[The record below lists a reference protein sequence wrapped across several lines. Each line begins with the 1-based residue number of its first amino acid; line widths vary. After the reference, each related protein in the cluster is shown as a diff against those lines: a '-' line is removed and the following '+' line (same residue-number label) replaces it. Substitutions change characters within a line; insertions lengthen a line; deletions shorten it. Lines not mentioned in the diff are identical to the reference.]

1 MGLLDPLTE
10 YLQARGGLVVKQL
23 RKWPGCPG
31 YVGIP
36 RTGPGPDV
44 SRPCQDAY
52 IQDTPLD
59 LAAVDELLQE
69 NEYLGNQKFWWTRC
83 LCRFF
88 SLHRKSVW
96 VFFVKGECSQI
107 LLASFWRLFLY
118 FTLLQALT
126 SWNLQGMISNH
137 FQQDLSS
144 CGLVTR
150 LFAGSHKHQLCS
162 PKICLQNTQNCWQL
176 VVITTTLHCQ
186 GQDRL
191 ELFRGGRNDSVTLC
205 LFEWGNRSKR
215 ATRQ

>member
-1 MGLLDPLTE
+1 MVKTGS
-10 YLQARGGLVVKQL
+10 QASFCTNSRRWACLIPSLNIFRHGGGLVVKQL

-31 YVGIP
+31 PVGIP

-44 SRPCQDAY
+44 SRPGQDAY

-88 SLHRKSVW
+88 QPSLKKCVC
-96 VFFVKGECSQI
+96 FFCERRVQP
-107 LLASFWRLFLY
+107 LASFWRLFLY

-162 PKICLQNTQNCWQL
+162 PKICLQKNTLYLLTACRHN
-176 VVITTTLHCQ
+176 
-186 GQDRL
+186 
-191 ELFRGGRNDSVTLC
+191 NDSPLP
-205 LFEWGNRSKR
+205 GARSTGAFQRRKE
-215 ATRQ
+215 